1 VVVYD
6 SSSNSGIRLRLTLT
20 GISVFTMSLPYL
32 IALAIFG
39 WGVGSLFYK
48 VANDAI
54 HPLMVSTIVT
64 VVYVIMTPVAFVT
77 TKFDKTLNWT
87 GVAFSILGGVAM
99 GVGSIGYSFAL
110 KKGGAGEITAVAA
123 LYPALTLIL
132 SMLFLHEEMS
142 VRKGIGILLALSSVA
157 VLSVK

>member
-1 VVVYD
+1 
-6 SSSNSGIRLRLTLT
+6 
-20 GISVFTMSLPYL
+20 MPLPYL

-39 WGVGSLFYK
+39 WGIGSLFYK

-64 VVYVIMTPVAFVT
+64 VVYVIMTPIAFMT
-77 TKFDKTLNWT
+77 NKFDRTLTWN
-87 GVAFSILGGVAM
+87 GVIFSVLGGLAM

-123 LYPALTLIL
+123 LYPALTLML
-132 SMLFLHEEMS
+132 SMFFLHEEMTL
-142 VRKGIGILLALSSVA
+142 RKGIGILLALASVS
-157 VLSVK
+157 VLSFK